1 MRVARPDQQHIKLSF
16 TTHRRDFD
24 LRLHPKTPITS
35 KKTLSYLVV
44 DGASQ
49 SRSKLLSYDTN
60 DPDSTVHGN
69 LAYGLFDDAIHTGD
83 DIYHI

>member
-24 LRLHPKTPITS
+24 LRLHPKNS
-35 KKTLSYLVV
+35 HYFQKDFELVV

-49 SRSKLLSYDTN
+49 SKSKLLSYDAN
-60 DPDSTVHGN
+60 DPDSNVHGN
-69 LAYGLFDDAIHTGD
+69 LAYGLFDGAIHTGD